1 MEIILAN
8 IQGLLEDI
16 DVLTETVLSNLGI
29 WGALLSCL
37 LIVVESILPVLPL
50 CVFVTLLFYTF
61 GNIIGFFISWICTCI
76 GCYISF
82 ILFRSKVKGWFENKL
97 VNGKV
102 KGQIEKIRKY
112 IDNISLSGLAVL
124 VAIPFTPAFAVN
136 IAAGLSNMP
145 KKKFILGILIGK
157 IFMVYFW
164 GYIGTTLLESITHP
178 IYLLRICI
186 LLLIAY
192 IISKV
197 VNKWF
202 KLD

>member
-8 IQGLLEDI
+8 VQGLLESI
-16 DVLTETVLSNLGI
+16 DTFTETVLTNLGI
-29 WGALLSCL
+29 WGALISCL

-61 GNIIGFFISWICTCI
+61 GNVAGFFISWICTCI
-76 GCYISF
+76 GCYLSF
-82 ILFRSKVKGWFENKL
+82 ILFRSKVKGWFEQKL

-102 KGQIEKIRKY
+102 KGQIEKIRTY
-112 IDNISLSGLAVL
+112 IDSISLSGLAVL

-145 KKKFILGILIGK
+145 KKKFIIGILIGK
-157 IFMVYFW
+157 VFMVYFW

-178 IYLLRICI
+178 TYLLRIC
-186 LLLIAY
+186 LLLLLAY

-197 VNKWF
+197 ANKWF

>member
-1 MEIILAN
+1 MEIILVN
-8 IQGLLEDI
+8 IQEILENI
-16 DVLTETVLSNLGI
+16 DALTGTVLSGLGI

-61 GNIIGFFISWICTCI
+61 GNIAGFLISWICTCI
-76 GCYISF
+76 GCFLSF
-82 ILFRSKVKGWFENKL
+82 TLFRSKIKGWFEKKL

-102 KGQIEKIRKY
+102 INQINHIMSYVE
-112 IDNISLSGLAVL
+112 NISLSGLAVL

-145 KKKFILGILIGK
+145 RKKFIMGILIGK

-178 IYLLRICI
+178 IYLLRIG
-186 LLLIAY
+186 LLLVLAY
-192 IISKV
+192 IISKMA
-197 VNKWF
+197 NKWF

>member
-8 IQGLLEDI
+8 IQGLLENI
-16 DVLTETVLSNLGI
+16 DVLTETVLSSLGI

-61 GNIIGFFISWICTCI
+61 GNIVGFLISWICTCI
-76 GCYISF
+76 GCYLSF
-82 ILFRSKVKGWFENKL
+82 ILFRSKVKNWFEKKL

-102 KGQIEKIRKY
+102 KGQIEKIRAY

-145 KKKFILGILIGK
+145 KKKFIVGILIGK

-164 GYIGTTLLESITHP
+164 GYIGTTLIESITHP
-178 IYLLRICI
+178 IYLLRIC
-186 LLLIAY
+186 LLLVLAY

-197 VNKWF
+197 ANKWF

>member
-1 MEIILAN
+1 MEIILVN
-8 IQGLLEDI
+8 IQEILENI
-16 DVLTETVLSNLGI
+16 DALTGTVLSGLGI

-61 GNIIGFFISWICTCI
+61 GNIAGFLISWICTCI
-76 GCYISF
+76 GCFLSF
-82 ILFRSKVKGWFENKL
+82 TLFRSKIKEWFEKKL

-102 KGQIEKIRKY
+102 KKQINHIMSYVE
-112 IDNISLSGLAVL
+112 NISLSGLAVL

-145 KKKFILGILIGK
+145 RKKFIMGILIGK

-178 IYLLRICI
+178 IYLLRIG
-186 LLLIAY
+186 LLLVLAY
-192 IISKV
+192 IISKMA
-197 VNKWF
+197 NKWF

>member
-1 MEIILAN
+1 MAN
-8 IQGLLEDI
+8 IQEILDNLDI
-16 DVLTETVLSNLGI
+16 FTGTVLSSLGI

-61 GNIIGFFISWICTCI
+61 GNIVGFLISWICTCI

-82 ILFRSKVKGWFENKL
+82 TLFRSKIKDWFEKRL

-102 KGQIEKIRKY
+102 KKQIERIMSY
-112 IDNISLSGLAVL
+112 VENISLSGLAVL

-145 KKKFILGILIGK
+145 KKKFIMGILIGK

-178 IYLLRICI
+178 IYLLRIC
-186 LLLIAY
+186 LLLLLAY

-197 VNKWF
+197 ANKWF

>member
-1 MEIILAN
+1 MEIILVN
-8 IQGLLEDI
+8 IQEILENI
-16 DVLTETVLSNLGI
+16 DALTGTVLSGLGI

-61 GNIIGFFISWICTCI
+61 GNIAGFLISWICTCI
-76 GCYISF
+76 GCFLSF
-82 ILFRSKVKGWFENKL
+82 TLFRSKIKECFEKKL

-102 KGQIEKIRKY
+102 KKQINHIMSYVE
-112 IDNISLSGLAVL
+112 NISLSGLAVL

-145 KKKFILGILIGK
+145 RKKFIMGILIGK

-178 IYLLRICI
+178 IYLLRIG
-186 LLLIAY
+186 LLLVLAY
-192 IISKV
+192 IISKMA
-197 VNKWF
+197 NKWF

>member
-1 MEIILAN
+1 MEIIMAN
-8 IQGLLEDI
+8 IQEILDNLDI
-16 DVLTETVLSNLGI
+16 FTGTVLSSLGI

-61 GNIIGFFISWICTCI
+61 GNIVGFLISWICTCI

-82 ILFRSKVKGWFENKL
+82 TLFRSKIKDWFEKRL

-102 KGQIEKIRKY
+102 KKQIERIMSY
-112 IDNISLSGLAVL
+112 VENISLSGLAVL

-145 KKKFILGILIGK
+145 KKKFIMGILIGK

-178 IYLLRICI
+178 IYLLRIC
-186 LLLIAY
+186 LLLLLAY

-197 VNKWF
+197 ANKWF

>member
-1 MEIILAN
+1 MAN
-8 IQGLLEDI
+8 IQEILDNLDI
-16 DVLTETVLSNLGI
+16 FTGTVLSSLGI

-61 GNIIGFFISWICTCI
+61 GNIVGFLISWICTCI

-82 ILFRSKVKGWFENKL
+82 TLFRSKIKDWFEKRL

-102 KGQIEKIRKY
+102 KKQIECIMSY
-112 IDNISLSGLAVL
+112 VENISLSGLAVL

-145 KKKFILGILIGK
+145 KKKFIMGILIGK

-178 IYLLRICI
+178 IYLLRIC
-186 LLLIAY
+186 LLLLLAY

-197 VNKWF
+197 ANKWF